1 MSLHL
6 TGPIDPWHE
15 EKSMKPQ
22 LTALSPWHD
31 SIDEGDFTPI
41 EQLARI
47 NNKRLRRIRNW
58 KHAGLILLA
67 LPLVVICA
75 VTGIVFMPA
84 FFGLRALTRI
94 EYDF

>member
-1 MSLHL
+1 
-6 TGPIDPWHE
+6 
-15 EKSMKPQ
+15 MK
-22 LTALSPWHD
+22 
-31 SIDEGDFTPI
+31 GD
-41 EQLARI
+41 
-47 NNKRLRRIRNW
+47 RLRRIRNW

-67 LPLVVICA
+67 LPLVVIRA